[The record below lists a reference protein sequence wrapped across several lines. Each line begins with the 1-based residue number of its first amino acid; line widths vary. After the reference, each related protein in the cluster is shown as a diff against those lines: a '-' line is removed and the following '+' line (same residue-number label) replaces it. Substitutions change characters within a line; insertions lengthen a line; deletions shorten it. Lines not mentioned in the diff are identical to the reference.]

1 MWKLTIEDDEGQQT
15 TLDLSMDEYAIG
27 RAEDASVRLTER
39 NISRRHAH
47 LRATAD
53 GWTLEDVGSYNG
65 TYLNGERLG
74 GPMALVVGSIVQLG
88 DYRIELIDA
97 AVAEVPDEPVVRER
111 RPDRLV
117 VVIGPV
123 PGAEF
128 SLEGDCLT
136 IGRADEAHVSINH
149 SSVSRIHA
157 ELHAL
162 DENRWEVIDHGS
174 SNGVRINGVE
184 LRRGIIEPG
193 DALELGDV
201 RLRFV
206 AAGKYFRP
214 GTELS
219 QQLPAVVPFEG
230 ASSSA
235 QAAGET
241 KRSFGTI
248 AAVALVVGAAIVVFF
263 LMVGG
268 GSGSNTDPEP
278 ASSAAPMATSEAEA
292 KAILEGAVE
301 IGESDVIRAH
311 NQLKRIPDNSPLQD
325 TDEFR
330 SIEERWA
337 DAIFEKVDA
346 TDDVKEKR
354 RLLNE
359 ISDTTTVS
367 AEKRKQAAEAVLA
380 LGPPEEDRP
389 VRRPPTSSGGGP
401 VPPRATGPVPSATAS
416 AAPSATTPAKPP
428 KGDERFDEKAQKRAL
443 YGKAVAGRA
452 SEGELRMLKAICMN
466 DGDRACRNMAVQR
479 LKELRDK

>member
-1 MWKLTIEDDEGQQT
+1 
-15 TLDLSMDEYAIG
+15 MDEYAIG

-39 NISRRHAH
+39 NISRRHAL

-65 TYLNGERLG
+65 TYINGERLG
-74 GPMALVVGSIVQLG
+74 AVTPLVVGAIVQLG
-88 DYRIELIDA
+88 DYRIELLDA
-97 AVAEVPDEPVVRER
+97 AVAEVPADPVVRER

-136 IGRADEAHVSINH
+136 IGRAEEAHVTINH
-149 SSVSRIHA
+149 SSVSRIHV

-214 GTELS
+214 TTDLS

-235 QAAGET
+235 QAAVET

-248 AAVALVVGAAIVVFF
+248 AVVALVVGAAIVVFF

-268 GSGSNTDPEP
+268 GSGGDTGPEP

-292 KAILEGAVE
+292 KAILAAAVE
-301 IGESDVIRAH
+301 IGESDIIRAH
-311 NQLKRIPDNSPLQD
+311 NQLKRIPEISPLQD
-325 TDEFR
+325 ADEFK

-337 DAIFEKVDA
+337 DAIFEKVEA
-346 TDDVKEKR
+346 TEDVKEKR

-380 LGPPEEDRP
+380 LGPPKDDRP
-389 VRRPPTSSGGGP
+389 PPRRPPTTSGGGP
-401 VPPRATGPVPSATAS
+401 VPPRPTGPATTSTKSAAPVPSAT
-416 AAPSATTPAKPP
+416 TTP
-428 KGDERFDEKAQKRAL
+428 GGNQRFDEKAQKRAL
-443 YGKAVAGRA
+443 YAKAVAGRA